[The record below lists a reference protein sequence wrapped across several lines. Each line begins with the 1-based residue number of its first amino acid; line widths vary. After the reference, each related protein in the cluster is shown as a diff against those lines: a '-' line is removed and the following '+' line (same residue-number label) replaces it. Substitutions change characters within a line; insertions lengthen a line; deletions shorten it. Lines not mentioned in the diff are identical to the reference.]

1 MTHSRLSASLTLIG
15 LLLAHPAA
23 ADPATSGHAATNG
36 LDTYYEVHGNGAP
49 VVVLHGA
56 YMSTT
61 SMRPLVDRLAED
73 RKVLVMDLQGHGRTG
88 DADRPITYEGLADDV
103 DALMATLDLAR
114 ADVFGYSMGGGVAW
128 QLAIRHPD
136 RIRRLAVASASID
149 RDGVYPEL
157 WEQMEEITP
166 EAFAG
171 TPWEAEYQAVAPDP
185 DAFPTLVEKLVALDS
200 RPFDWPEDAIRAV
213 EAPTLVI
220 SGDADIVRPEHSVEI
235 FRLRGGGPSADFMA
249 PSSSELAI
257 LPGTTHLG
265 VIEQTGLLADLLE
278 RFFDKTI
285 GG

>member
-1 MTHSRLSASLTLIG
+1 MTRSRLAAPLTLIG
-15 LLLAHPAA
+15 MLLAHPAA
-23 ADPATSGHAATNG
+23 AEPVASGHAATNG
-36 LDTYYEVHGNGAP
+36 LDTYYELHGGGDP

-56 YMSTT
+56 YMSTA
-61 SMRPLVDRLAED
+61 SMRPVVERLAEH
-73 RKVLVMDLQGHGRTG
+73 RQVLVMDLQGHGRTG
-88 DADRPITYEGLADDV
+88 DADRPITYEGMADDV
-103 DALMATLDLAR
+103 DALMATLDLAQ

-157 WEQMEEITP
+157 WEKVEQITP

-171 TPWEAEYQAVAPDP
+171 TPWEAEYKAVAPDP

-200 RPFDWPEDAIRAV
+200 RPFDWPEDAVRAI

-220 SGDADIVRPEHSVEI
+220 SGDADIVRPEHSVEL
-235 FRLRGGGPSADFMA
+235 FRLRGGGPSADFMTPGA
-249 PSSSELAI
+249 SELAI

-265 VIEQTGLLADLLE
+265 VIEQTDLLSALLN
-278 RFFDKTI
+278 RFFDKAI
-285 GG
+285 GD